1 MYLIFN
7 AYHYFY
13 YFIQYVVCNK
23 AECWL
28 RMVCNTDIDFT
39 LTLKRHSYI
48 PWRKWRFGK
57 NTFIIFIAKYRFDR
71 YAHV

>member
-1 MYLIFN
+1 MYLTLTNNVLKKKQTKKTQEFMYLIFN

-48 PWRKWRFGK
+48 P
-57 NTFIIFIAKYRFDR
+57 
-71 YAHV
+71 